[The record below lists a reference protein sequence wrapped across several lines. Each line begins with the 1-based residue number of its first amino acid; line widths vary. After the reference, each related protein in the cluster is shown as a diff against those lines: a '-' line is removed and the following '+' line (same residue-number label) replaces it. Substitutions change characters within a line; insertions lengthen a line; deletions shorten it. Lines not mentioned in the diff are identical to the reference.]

1 MMKVLVCLKD
11 NDLLNKIKNKF
22 DEFKIEADYFSD
34 GISAKNKIESYN
46 YECLILQDTIS
57 SIDGISLTK
66 YIRGKNTK
74 VFIYIIGSRNT
85 DYDVSYALTS
95 GANDYIV
102 DPINIDNFVLKVNN
116 LLMLSNNRFVHIGNI
131 DIDTDARILYVDG
144 QEKDLTLKEFKLLKY
159 LIENKGKAVSRE
171 AIFKDVWE
179 YDCYALD
186 DRTIDTHIKMLRN
199 ELGPYKDYIETYR
212 GFGYKFEV
220 K

>member
-22 DEFKIEADYFSD
+22 DELKIEADYFND

-102 DPINIDNFVLKVNN
+102 NPINIDNFVLKVNN

-144 QEKDLTLKEFKLLKY
+144 AEKDLTLKEFKLLKY
-159 LIENKGKAVSRE
+159 LIDNKGKAVSRE